1 MITSTGQQALA
12 DQHRSAAGR
21 RLVWH
26 GMFLFLLGLV
36 TGTQERRFK
45 NMRMALSAHLEGVM
59 NGTFLMALGAGWRNV
74 ELPPAVD
81 RAARWTALYGTY
93 GNWLFTTLG
102 AVLGTAAANPTLS
115 QGHHGKP
122 WQERI
127 VLLGFRSMRYAFLA
141 SVVLVL
147 WGLARQKPPQ
157 DAPDAPLTSSASTN
171 ANGDNGVALAG
182 TGRSGTPRQS
192 H

>member
-1 MITSTGQQALA
+1 MISSIGQQALA

-74 ELPPAVD
+74 ELSPAVD

-93 GNWLFTTLG
+93 GNWVFTTLG
-102 AVLGTAAANPTLS
+102 AALGTAAANPTLS

-141 SVVLVL
+141 SVVIVL
-147 WGLARQKPPQ
+147 WGLARHKSPRE
-157 DAPDAPLTSSASTN
+157 APDAPPASSAST
-171 ANGDNGVALAG
+171 NGDNGVALAG
-182 TGRSGTPRQS
+182 AGRSGTPRQP